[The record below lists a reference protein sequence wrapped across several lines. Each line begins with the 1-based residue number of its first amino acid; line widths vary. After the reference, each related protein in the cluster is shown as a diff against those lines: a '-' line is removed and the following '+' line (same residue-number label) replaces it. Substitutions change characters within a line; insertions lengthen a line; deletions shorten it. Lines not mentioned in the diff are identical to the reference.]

1 MEMASWSEGHTQV
14 LTPAAAFIGIG
25 FALILWVLVS
35 KVKIS
40 NGAGSN
46 GDDDRLIEEEEAEE
60 GVDSLEAA
68 IKCAEIQNAISV
80 GATSFLFPQ
89 YKYLSVVMGVFS
101 TIIFLFQGSVKG
113 FSTKHEPCTYNTGI
127 MCKPALV
134 NAIFSTIAFLLG
146 ALTSTLSGF
155 LGMKITTYA
164 NARTTLE
171 ARTGVSKA
179 FITAFRARAVM
190 GLLLAANCLLVLYV
204 SINLFKLYYDDDWE
218 GLYESITGYDLSGSS
233 MALFGGVGGGI
244 YTKAVDVGS

>member
-80 GATSFLFPQ
+80 GELPSCLYLRFVFEFCTMKIKFFSLIVM
-89 YKYLSVVMGVFS
+89 KYL
-101 TIIFLFQGSVKG
+101 LFYIVENMNPQ
-113 FSTKHEPCTYNTGI
+113 
-127 MCKPALV
+127 
-134 NAIFSTIAFLLG
+134 
-146 ALTSTLSGF
+146 
-155 LGMKITTYA
+155 
-164 NARTTLE
+164 
-171 ARTGVSKA
+171 
-179 FITAFRARAVM
+179 
-190 GLLLAANCLLVLYV
+190 
-204 SINLFKLYYDDDWE
+204 
-218 GLYESITGYDLSGSS
+218 
-233 MALFGGVGGGI
+233 
-244 YTKAVDVGS
+244 